1 MLTLKRDSD
10 LLPFPAI
17 APALCRQFGVSELG
31 LRPFGRSPADTEIDF
46 QQTPR
51 PELETALVA
60 ACTQPAAGPPPSPE
74 FFWHLELGTRTEC
87 LLTLGTWG
95 GTWDL
100 EVELNCLDST
110 CQAELDLTFSLAEL
124 SQLQHP
130 VDRQDPIQ
138 VLLGGQSFTLR
149 RPTGLD
155 QLHWRSPS
163 FAAKAS
169 PVLALIQSLLPLEQ
183 RAAFQQAWQ
192 READPLA
199 SLNPV
204 MAQQDP
210 LVSLNL
216 TVSCPVCGALDVHTI
231 DLGALALQRLRAAQD
246 RLLATVHCL
255 ASHYHWTE
263 AEIFTLPAWRRNRY
277 LALIE
282 RSPL

>member
-1 MLTLKRDSD
+1 MLTLACDRD
-10 LLPFPAI
+10 LMPFPAL
-17 APALCRQFGVSELG
+17 APTLLSQFGVGELG

-46 QQTPR
+46 QCTSR
-51 PELETALVA
+51 PELETALVT
-60 ACTQPAAGPPPSPE
+60 ACTQAAKGTLPSPE
-74 FFWHLELGTRTEC
+74 FFWHLDVGVRTEC

-100 EVELNCLDST
+100 EVELNCREPS
-110 CQAELDLTFSLAEL
+110 CQSELDLTFSLAEL

-138 VLLGGQSFTLR
+138 ILLGGQSFTLR

-155 QLHWRSPS
+155 QLHWRSQP
-163 FAAKAS
+163 FPDEAS
-169 PVLALIQSLLPLEQ
+169 PILALIQSLLPPEQ
-183 RAAFQQAWQ
+183 RPAFQQSWEL
-192 READPLA
+192 EADPLA
-199 SLNPV
+199 CLNLV

-216 TVSCPVCGALDVHTI
+216 TVGCPVCGALDVHII
-231 DLGALALQRLRAAQD
+231 DLGAHALQRLRAAQD
-246 RLLATVHCL
+246 RLLATVHRL

-263 AEIFTLPAWRRNRY
+263 AEIFALPAWRRDRY

-282 RSPL
+282 RSQP